1 MPKNDRLIK
10 ACRQE
15 PLDRPPVWLMRQA
28 GRYMSEYRA
37 VRAQVPFLE
46 LCKTPKLAAEV
57 TLQPYQHF
65 GMDGVVIFSDILI
78 PIEAMG
84 MGLELSEKGPVLHDP
99 IRNETRLN
107 EIRVA
112 DPYKDTPFVLEVIQE
127 VKKLINDEVPVIGFA
142 GAPWTMASYM
152 VEGGTT
158 KNFIELKRL
167 RYAQPHLLHTLLD
180 KITETVSKYL
190 VAQLEVGADLVQLF
204 DTWAGELSRDDYRV
218 FALPYLQR
226 IVKHIRSASD
236 KPIVL
241 YTNGCAAILEDMI
254 ETGVDCLSIDW
265 RIDLA
270 EAKRRVA
277 GRTAI
282 QGNIDPCAL
291 LSPPN
296 ELTALVQANI
306 AKFGG
311 DPGLIVNLGHG
322 ILPPTPPESVRVFV
336 DAVKNYRA

>member
-1 MPKNDRLIK
+1 
-10 ACRQE
+10 
-15 PLDRPPVWLMRQA
+15 MR
-28 GRYMSEYRA
+28 
-37 VRAQVPFLE
+37 F
-46 LCKTPKLAAEV
+46 
-57 TLQPYQHF
+57 
-65 GMDGVVIFSDILI
+65 
-78 PIEAMG
+78 
-84 MGLELSEKGPVLHDP
+84 
-99 IRNETRLN
+99 
-107 EIRVA
+107 
-112 DPYKDTPFVLEVIQE
+112 
-127 VKKLINDEVPVIGFA
+127 
-142 GAPWTMASYM
+142 
-152 VEGGTT
+152 
-158 KNFIELKRL
+158 
-167 RYAQPHLLHTLLD
+167 AQPKLLHTLLD

-218 FALPYLQR
+218 FALPYLQK
-226 IVKHIRSASD
+226 IVKHLRSVSD
-236 KPIVL
+236 KPIIL

-291 LSPPN
+291 LAPAD

-336 DAVKNYRA
+336 EAVKNYQA